1 MPDGVTPP
9 PFELATFVVNDV
21 VEGSPSRWDA
31 GRLHLDRAAL
41 VSSASDPA
49 LAELH
54 LEVVR
59 PGDAVRVA
67 NVLDAVLPEVSVTSP
82 MIRAWRR
89 SSEISVSRSA
99 IGAGS

>member
-1 MPDGVTPP
+1 MPDRLTLP

-49 LAELH
+49 LAEIH

-59 PGDAVRVA
+59 PGDSVRVA
-67 NVLDAVLPEVSVTSP
+67 NVLDAVLPDVKAADPERTFP
-82 MIRAWRR
+82 
-89 SSEISVSRSA
+89 
-99 IGAGS
+99 GAFGALVRGWYCREN